1 VSLVEAKAPHA
12 PLAVLREVLE
22 REMEFGVAVVTAAL
36 QTLLDFAIVKRGLLS
51 TLCYR
56 FGSPRI
62 IVPTVGS
69 LPHVEVESRQLSVYD
84 EAAA

>member
-1 VSLVEAKAPHA
+1 MHPPPAHIRLPCTTVEPEIA
-12 PLAVLREVLE
+12 LAFPSNAATALLE
-22 REMEFGVAVVTAAL
+22 
-36 QTLLDFAIVKRGLLS
+36 FAIVKRGLLS
-51 TLCYR
+51 TLCYH

-69 LPHVEVESRQLSVYD
+69 LPHVEVESRQRSVYD